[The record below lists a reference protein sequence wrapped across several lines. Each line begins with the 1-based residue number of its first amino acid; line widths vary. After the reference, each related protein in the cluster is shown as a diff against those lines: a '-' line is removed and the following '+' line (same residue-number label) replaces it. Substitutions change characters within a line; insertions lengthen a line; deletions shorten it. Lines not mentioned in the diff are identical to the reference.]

1 MNRGYAYYE
10 KHVNHLKEDY
20 KFNGHRKTITIVII
34 IMSLIRKTIDVIL
47 LDELNE
53 NNFYTISLRFPDEIQ
68 ILTSLFTVGSPDC
81 NWQPDGNKS

>member
-20 KFNGHRKTITIVII
+20 KFYGHRKTITIVII
-34 IMSLIRKTIDVIL
+34 IMSLIRKRIDVIL

-53 NNFYTISLRFPDEIQ
+53 NNFYTIPLRFLDEIQ
-68 ILTSLFTVGSPDC
+68 ILTWLFTVGPPDC